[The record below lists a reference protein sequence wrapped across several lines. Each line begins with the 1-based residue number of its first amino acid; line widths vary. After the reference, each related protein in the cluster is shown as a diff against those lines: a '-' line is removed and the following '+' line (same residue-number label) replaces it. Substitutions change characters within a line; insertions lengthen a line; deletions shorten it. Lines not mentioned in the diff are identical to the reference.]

1 MITAQKE
8 VAMKFTDSSE
18 YLAVENAA
26 REYTIYSYLNAIHN
40 NYSNI
45 EIYGIPS
52 VYYYGR
58 WDGFILMALTL
69 LDTTV
74 KEKPESNV
82 LDVLIIFREFVSKTR
97 KRIAGQNLMLQQII
111 CFFFVIAN
119 EGESI
124 EIYS

>member
-1 MITAQKE
+1 MKRSKRLLTNYFQTQYTGTMIPAQKE

-18 YLAVENAA
+18 NFAIENAA
-26 REYTIYSYLNAIHN
+26 REYTVYSYLNAIHN
-40 NYSNI
+40 NDSNI

-69 LDTTV
+69 LDATL

-97 KRIAGQNLMLQQII
+97 KRIADRNLMLQ
-111 CFFFVIAN
+111 
-119 EGESI
+119 
-124 EIYS
+124 